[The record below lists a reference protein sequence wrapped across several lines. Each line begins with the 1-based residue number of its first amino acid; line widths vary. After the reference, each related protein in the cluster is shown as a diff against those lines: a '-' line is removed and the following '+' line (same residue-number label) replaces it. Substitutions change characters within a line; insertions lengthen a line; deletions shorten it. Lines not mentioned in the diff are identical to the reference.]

1 MISSVFYGWKILGA
15 LWVVIFVNM
24 AFPLYGGS
32 VINSYMAAD
41 FGLDRKTLGLIF
53 SVFVLMT
60 GLPGPLAAI
69 CVDKMGARFTLIMG
83 SLAVVVSAILMGTV
97 VDNSLSAIIVFG
109 LIMGLGSLC
118 GGLLSTQACIA
129 FWFVR
134 RRARSLSIIYIASS
148 VGGIVAAPLLNYVI
162 SETGNWRMAWLLIAG
177 LACISLIIIIVIV
190 KNTPQEMGLLPDGDM
205 QENDL
210 VAPRV
215 HMTAE
220 DWTMREV
227 LRSPVLWGLLLSTI
241 GMVSGFTLFIGHGIV
256 HLKDLGHSPTMAA
269 MAMSIMV
276 AGGMTGKTIVG
287 IFGDRVE
294 PRYLWIAGLIIFSFG
309 LVWVVNAETMGDI
322 VIFSFCLGIGSGSV
336 MVLLMV
342 TLSHYFG
349 SKVFAQLT
357 GLTLA
362 VLTMASSSSPLI
374 GGYLY
379 DLTGSYAE
387 TFYSIAVLCCVG
399 VVTLLIIRPPTRH
412 KVTSPSS

>member
-1 MISSVFYGWKILGA
+1 MISSVFYGWKILAA

-162 SETGNWRMAWLLIAG
+162 SETGNWRIAWLLIAG

-210 VAPRV
+210 AAPRV